1 MNTIAEQLLSAIDT
15 VVDGHIS
22 QLKFD
27 KTIQAEIEKIVNLD
41 TGEYKIKYTGSSNIS
56 AFANDLK
63 TKYKVGDI
71 VYVTVPEGDFSNKKL
86 ITGMATSSAL
96 TYGQMLELE
105 NSIEEVSQ
113 NLVNKSISGG
123 VVAGAPTSNTLGSK
137 VLYTTTAADGL
148 FQQCSKDYKYLQ
160 IQGSFLTQFHNQH
173 SKGNY
178 GLEIVFF
185 TKSGT
190 PVTYKFDISA
200 FNGNPY
206 GFSVYSPQSI
216 VIEAQQGYLTGIKSI
231 KLFQENFDYDQY
243 VENGVVTTKKNTT
256 VANIFVKDVSVKFVN
271 IVDLTDNLYYLNI
284 AAPQGY
290 VFTSN
295 ITSLDLVARLIYQGE
310 NIMNESS
317 CECQWY
323 ERDLSVDIASQY
335 YDKSAGVT
343 WRAIDSTSF
352 ATLSLKAS
360 DVEYQTQYKFIVTY
374 NKNTTMSKEVKISN
388 LNGAYDLEIQQTTS
402 GDNIDLQ
409 IVDNKGSATLYGN
422 WYLSYPD
429 GSYSSLAQNKN
440 KVTVTDYLVYSSVKF
455 YCAIYNVSKSK
466 IIATLEHVIASSDSA
481 DDITISYSGED
492 NFRYNA
498 NGDVTIEDAEKER
511 TLQVSLTW
519 KSGVGTSYSVEWIGP
534 DGQDISGTR
543 YSPTHSMIENLWVDN
558 SNILHYTIKQKY
570 KVNYNNN
577 TIKVKIITIEGK
589 EYVFEKEILFLKD
602 GDQGTN
608 GTTYIATVRPY
619 DSATGSKLSGLRP
632 LIYQSGWKNTLPL
645 RCYVYK
651 DGNLINGDSNYK
663 LTFKWTGVNVNLAN
677 ESSDDKKIAS
687 GKSLAEA
694 AYVKVQV
701 TINDKMDEEYDIY
714 CSYPIDVS
722 VGFSNSEIG
731 KINIDTIPSYIKYTS
746 SGINPSFYNNN
757 ITFIYNS
764 ADYSSEISSKNTKL
778 LNIIQTEDGLYY
790 LKPASSFI
798 FEDNTIAL
806 LQCPISASKYLLHP
820 IMMYLDT
827 YGNETINGWDGTSLA
842 IDEANGQY
850 IFAPQVGAGEKDS
863 ANRFTGVVMGK
874 DKGQNLIGLYG
885 YQAGVNTFGLLQ
897 NGKAFF
903 GAATGGGRIEIDGT
917 SGTIYGGGD
926 GTNVG
931 GNAANGMTIAL
942 ANLNPANP
950 DKATAIKIGAG
961 VFEVK
966 YNGDLTAS
974 SADITG
980 TVYALKGKIGSTSKS
995 SSDGWTIE
1003 TGRLYSGSGATRVE
1017 INSQAATNTTTPTAN
1032 NDFAFWAGNVTA
1044 ANAKFS
1050 VSKGGKITAKEGH
1063 VGGWSLLSTK
1073 LVSDSGKVGLASS
1086 GGYRFWSGAD
1096 SNTGLTN
1103 DPAFSGGTYFY
1114 VNSSGEMACKN
1125 AMIRGEI
1132 HADNGGSIG
1141 GWIIKSTKLVNT
1153 KNVTGMA
1160 SSGNYR
1166 FWSGAKED
1174 TDLGTPDFSDS
1185 TTYFYVNSSGK
1196 MECKNANI
1204 TGTITAES
1212 GRIGDWRINTQTYIV
1227 DDETVKDSRLQSL
1240 DGKVYL
1246 STYNGLK
1253 VGSRFRVTVDG
1264 TMTVS
1269 GADISGK
1276 ISAESGK
1283 IGGWNITASSLYAGS
1298 TYLYSTGRIVASN
1311 ASISGTIN
1319 ATTLTC
1325 NSGSIG
1331 GWAITSQ
1338 GLFSDDI
1345 SLYSNGNATMGE
1357 IEIKLTTTTY
1367 RYDDDGNI
1375 IGVTVTPSD
1384 SIGTIGMI
1392 AGSDGQQTT
1401 NNLGLQTT
1409 NRQKSIIIDSARN
1422 VAIKALG
1429 AIVLGSGW
1437 ALGSGTGDLRCTIPK
1452 ENQTGIYARFA

>member
-123 VVAGAPTSNTLGSK
+123 VVAGASISSALGSK

-148 FQQCSKDYKYLQ
+148 FQQYSKDYKYLQ

-190 PVTYKFDISA
+190 PVTYQFDISA

-243 VENGVVTTKKNTT
+243 VEDGVVTTKKNTT

-290 VFTSN
+290 VFTNN

-317 CECQWY
+317 CKCQWY

-343 WRAIDSTSF
+343 WRAIDSTDF

-360 DVEYQTQYKFIVTY
+360 DVEYQKQYKFIVTY

-388 LNGAYDLEIQQTTS
+388 LNGIYDLEIQQTTS

-492 NFRYNA
+492 NFRYDA

-619 DSATGSKLSGLRP
+619 DSATGLKLSGLQP
-632 LIYQSGWKNTLPL
+632 LIYRSSWQNTLPL

-651 DGNLINGDSNYK
+651 DGNLINGDSSYK
-663 LTFKWTGVNVNLAN
+663 LTFKWTGVNINLAN

-687 GKSLAEA
+687 GKSLAA

-701 TINDKMDEEYDIY
+701 TIDDNMDEKCDIY
-714 CSYPIDVS
+714 CSYPIDIS
-722 VGFSNSEIG
+722 VGFSDAEVN

-757 ITFIYNS
+757 IAFVYGGT
-764 ADYSSEISSKNTKL
+764 DYSSKISSKNTKL
-778 LNIIQTEDGLYY
+778 LNIQTEDGLYY

-806 LQCPISASKYLLHP
+806 LQCTISSSKYLLHP

-842 IDEANGQY
+842 IDEAKGQY
-850 IFAPQVGAGEKDS
+850 VFAPQVGAGEKDS

-874 DKGQNLIGLYG
+874 DKGQQLIGLYG
-885 YQAGVNTFGLLQ
+885 YQAGINTFGLLQ

-966 YNGDLTAS
+966 YNGALTAS

-1017 INSQAATNTTTPTAN
+1017 INSQTATNTTTPTAD
-1032 NDFAFWAGNVTA
+1032 NDFAFWAGNATA

-1063 VGGWSLLSTK
+1063 VGGWQLLSTK

-1103 DPAFSGGTYFY
+1103 DPAFNGGTYFY

-1125 AMIRGEI
+1125 ATVRGTINAEKGTI
-1132 HADNGGSIG
+1132 GEWSITNNRLQNSDGSIY
-1141 GWIIKSTKLVNT
+1141 L
-1153 KNVTGMA
+1153 
-1160 SSGNYR
+1160 
-1166 FWSGAKED
+1166 
-1174 TDLGTPDFSDS
+1174 S
-1185 TTYFYVNSSGK
+1185 TTSGLKVGDNFKVTQAGK
-1196 MECKNANI
+1196 MTVKNADI
-1204 TGTITAES
+1204 TGKITAES
-1212 GRIGDWRINTQTYIV
+1212 GKIGEWHISNN
-1227 DDETVKDSRLQSL
+1227 RLQSS
-1240 DGKVYL
+1240 DGQIYL
-1246 STYNGLK
+1246 STSSGLK
-1253 VGSRFRVTVDG
+1253 VGSRFKVTSDG

-1269 GADISGK
+1269 EADINGK
-1276 ISAESGK
+1276 ITAESGK